1 MNPLSTAGAE
11 RRAAVLL
18 SLVAALAAVA
28 LRLPDLAA
36 RPMHADEAVLADKLG
51 TLLEK
56 GEYRYDPSGYH
67 GPALLYI
74 GLIPPRLAGVRHYA
88 DLDEKLLR
96 LTPAVSGILLAA
108 TPLLLAP
115 ALGWTAAGWTAAGWA
130 ALLLALSPAFVYYSR
145 YFIPETL
152 LVLFTALFLVS
163 AWRWLRAGS
172 LAWAIAA
179 GASAGLI
186 AATKETAVLA
196 VAAAMASLLPWF
208 RRWRQTPPVQVGAA
222 VLAGVAVA
230 AALLSSLGRNPA
242 GPWEF
247 LRSYFAT
254 YLSRGLE
261 PGPHSHPW
269 HYYFD
274 LLLWF
279 RQGGGPAFTEAAI
292 LGLAAAGAWTAW
304 RKGLPFL
311 RFLVLYAALLS
322 ALYSLIPYKTPWCLL
337 SFHYAWVLLAGCG
350 AARLV
355 EAAVRRRKAAAWML
369 LLVLCAHLGWQS
381 IQAAFRYAADP
392 RNPWVYAH
400 TTTDVFVIRDR
411 LESLAS
417 AHEQGR
423 AMPVQVFT
431 RTNVWPLPW
440 YLRRWSSVQWW
451 TGVPAQ
457 AEPAPVVLTTP
468 ELESAVAGLLY
479 ESPPPGKRELYMR
492 IFDEPVFL
500 RPGVEIR
507 GYAAKSLWD
516 RHRDGT
522 APGMTAP

>member
-1 MNPLSTAGAE
+1 MLLCVVAVS
-11 RRAAVLL
+11 AAI
-18 SLVAALAAVA
+18 A

-51 TLLEK
+51 ALLEK

-67 GPALLYI
+67 GPTLLYL
-74 GLIPPRLAGVRHYA
+74 GLVPLRLAGVRHHA

-96 LTPAVSGILLAA
+96 LTPVVSGILLAT

-115 ALGWTAAGWTAAGWA
+115 ALGWTAAGWA
-130 ALLLALSPAFVYYSR
+130 ALFLALSPSFVYYSR

-152 LVLFTALFLVS
+152 LLLFTALFLVS
-163 AWRWLRAGS
+163 AWRWLRAGA
-172 LAWAIAA
+172 LAWAVAA
-179 GASAGLI
+179 GASAGLM

-196 VAAAMASLLPWF
+196 VAAALASLLPWF
-208 RRWRQTPPVQVGAA
+208 RRWRKIPPVQVGPA

-230 AALLSSLGRNPA
+230 VAFLSSFGRNPA

-247 LRSYFAT
+247 LRSYFVT

-261 PGPHSHPW
+261 HGPHSHPW

-292 LGLAAAGAWTAW
+292 LALAAAGAWVAW
-304 RKGLPFL
+304 REGRPFP
-311 RFLVLYAALLS
+311 RFLLLYAALLS

-337 SFHYAWVLLAGCG
+337 GFHYAWILLAGCG
-350 AARLV
+350 AARLG
-355 EAAVRRRKAAAWML
+355 EASVRRRKTAAWIL
-369 LLVLCAHLGWQS
+369 LSAFSTHLGWQS

-400 TTTDVFVIRDR
+400 TTPDVFRIRDR
-411 LESLAS
+411 LEGLAS

-431 RTNVWPLPW
+431 PTNVWPLPW

-451 TGVPAQ
+451 TGVPSQ
-457 AEPAPVVLTTP
+457 ADAAPVVLTTP
-468 ELESAVAGLLY
+468 ELEAAVADLLY
-479 ESPPPGKRELYMR
+479 ESRAPGKRELYMPV
-492 IFDEPVFL
+492 FDEPVFL

-516 RHRDGT
+516 RYRNGIAGGVT
-522 APGMTAP
+522 AP